1 MERSE
6 LKKGDRIELHPA
18 TDLCMRGARYGDV
31 TAVGRSKISVKI
43 DRIVRVIRVAPE
55 NILRVVGAVLLVLF
69 IFGATAEARGY
80 GGHHGGG
87 HHGWSRR

>member
-1 MERSE
+1 MFTCT
-6 LKKGDRIELHPA
+6 IQ
-18 TDLCMRGARYGDV
+18 
-31 TAVGRSKISVKI
+31 SVASLAI
-43 DRIVRVIRVAPE
+43 A
-55 NILRVVGAVLLVLF
+55 ALLALF